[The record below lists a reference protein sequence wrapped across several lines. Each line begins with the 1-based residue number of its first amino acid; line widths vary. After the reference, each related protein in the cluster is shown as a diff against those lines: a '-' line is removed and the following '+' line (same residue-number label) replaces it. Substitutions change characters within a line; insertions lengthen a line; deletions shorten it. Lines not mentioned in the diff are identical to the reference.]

1 MKNINLLHKF
11 QVMVALLAL
20 VILVQA
26 ILIANSMSTLDDGSS
41 HIAEREVPILNKAH
55 DLKLAVVQVQQWF
68 TDISATR
75 GRDGLDDGFTEA
87 ESNANHF
94 RALVAEL
101 QQLDAENGA
110 RYQEL
115 LVPFEAYYETGRR
128 MAQAYIDEGPAGGNR
143 MMGQFDEV
151 AAQIASRVDALLAE
165 TQKRSATVLAE
176 QSAQVAAAWRIFVI
190 SAALM
195 IVALGLMFYVIWH
208 GMRRLPP
215 SLEGLKQV
223 ANGDLT
229 GAELATAETDE
240 IGQLCSAVDEMRA
253 RLRETLS
260 QVSETSGHVSSLGSE
275 VFSVAEQSSQATERQ
290 RSDLDQLA
298 TAMNEMSAT
307 ANDIAGN
314 ASAAA
319 GKAKE
324 SDMAAA
330 AGKAVVGQ
338 TISAINQLA
347 QDVASASQAIE
358 KLAEDSKSIG
368 GVLEVIQGIAE
379 QTNLLALNAA
389 IEAARAGEQG
399 RGFAVVADEVRSL
412 AQRTQESTAEIEAMI
427 SRLQAG
433 TQQAVQVMERGRS
446 QTDESRQQAEK
457 AGQQL
462 EEITAAV
469 SAITDMNHQI
479 ATAAEEQSAVTEEMN
494 RNVVAIQEMANQISS
509 GTEQTASSGRQLN
522 LQTTTLSEL
531 VNKFVL

>member
-1 MKNINLLHKF
+1 MKNIKLLHKF
-11 QVMVALLAL
+11 QVMVALMAL
-20 VILVQA
+20 VILVQVV
-26 ILIANSMSTLDDGSS
+26 LIFNSISTLDDGSAR
-41 HIAEREVPILNKAH
+41 IAQREVPILNKAH
-55 DLKLAVVQVQQWF
+55 DLKLAVVQVQQWL

-75 GRDGLDDGFTEA
+75 GRDGLDDGFLEA
-87 ESNANHF
+87 ENNAVRF

-115 LVPFEAYYETGRR
+115 LAPFEAYYETGRQ
-128 MAQAYIDEGPAGGNR
+128 MAQAYIDEGPAGGNM

-151 AAQIASRVDALLAE
+151 AEKIASSVDALLAD
-165 TQKRSATVLAE
+165 TQNRSAAVLAD
-176 QSAQVAAAWRIFVI
+176 QRAQVKTAWRIFVI
-190 SAALM
+190 SAVLM
-195 IVALGLMFYVIWH
+195 IMALGLMFYVIWH

-215 SLEGLKQV
+215 SVEGVKRV

-229 GAELATAETDE
+229 GAELAAAETDE

-253 RLRETLS
+253 RLRGILT
-260 QVSETSGHVSSLGSE
+260 QVSETSGHVASMASE
-275 VFSVAEQSSQATERQ
+275 VFSITEQSSQATERQ
-290 RSDLDQLA
+290 RGDLDQLA

-307 ANDIAGN
+307 AHDIANN
-314 ASAAA
+314 AAAAA

-324 SDMAAA
+324 SDDAAA

-338 TISAINQLA
+338 TINAINQLA
-347 QDVASASQAIE
+347 QEVVSAAQAIE
-358 KLAEDSKSIG
+358 KVAEDSNSIG
-368 GVLEVIQGIAE
+368 RVLEVIHGIAE

-399 RGFAVVADEVRSL
+399 RGFAVVADEVRTL
-412 AQRTQESTAEIEAMI
+412 AQRTQESTTEIEEMI
-427 SRLQAG
+427 SRLQHG

-446 QTDESRQQAEK
+446 QADESRQQAEK
-457 AGQQL
+457 AGEQL

-494 RNVVAIQEMANQISS
+494 RNVVAIQEMGNQISS